1 MNGGLPPRIPS
12 VSIATGADTPAYA
25 GDVLEFLVGS
35 GLAAA
40 AGLNAWMPLFL
51 LGLADR
57 FVPAVELPA
66 AWSWLSSDIALWIT
80 GILLVVEIVADKV
93 PAVDSV
99 NDVIQT
105 VVRPAS
111 GGIVFGAGA
120 TSETVRVDDPSTL
133 FVDNAWIP
141 VVAGIVIALAVHAVK
156 ASVRPIAN
164 LATAGLAAP
173 VVSTVED
180 LSSFAL
186 VVTAIFVPVL
196 AGLLLIGLA
205 VAAVM
210 ALRRRR
216 RLRAERAASQAAP
229 G

>member
-1 MNGGLPPRIPS
+1 M
-12 VSIATGADTPAYA
+12 V
-25 GDVLEFLVGS
+25 EFLVGS

-57 FVPAVELPA
+57 FVPAVELPT
-66 AWSWLSSDIALWIT
+66 AWAWLSSDLALWLT
-80 GILLVVEIVADKV
+80 GILLVVEIIADKV
-93 PAVDSV
+93 PAVDSI

-111 GGIVFGAGA
+111 GGVVFGAGA
-120 TSETVRVDDPSTL
+120 TSETVRVDDPATL

-141 VVAGIVIALAVHAVK
+141 IVAGILIALAVHAVK
-156 ASVRPIAN
+156 ASVRPVAN
-164 LATAGLAAP
+164 LATAGIAAP
-173 VVSTVED
+173 IVSTVED
-180 LSSFAL
+180 VSAFAL
-186 VVTAIFVPVL
+186 VVAAIFVPVL
-196 AGLLLIGLA
+196 AGLLLIALVV
-205 VAAVM
+205 VAIL

-216 RLRAERAASQAAP
+216 HARAERSAAQPTP